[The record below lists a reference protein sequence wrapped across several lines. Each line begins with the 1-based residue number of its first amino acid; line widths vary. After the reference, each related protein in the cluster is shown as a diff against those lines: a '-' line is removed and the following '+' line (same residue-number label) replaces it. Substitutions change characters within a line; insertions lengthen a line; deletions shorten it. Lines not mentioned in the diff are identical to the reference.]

1 MPKHQKRIARPEN
14 RWSAAVGALLAT
26 LLAAPAAAGIQIPDD
41 PLTTG
46 SRVAPNVLFIL
57 DDSGSMAFDY
67 MPDNLPDD
75 WRRQSYMHNAVYYN
89 PAITYQPWARA
100 DGERMTGG
108 TSYSAAYGS
117 FNLVGTGAIDL
128 GNPSSCRRF
137 NYNNSATSD
146 ELSSGGTRVC
156 GDVQTFYVPK
166 APLTGTAVNTQS
178 NYYRYQILDNA
189 SGGNVVRSEWGSVVS
204 SAPINASGFPQSALS
219 ATRNNWLRYSFN
231 VPRGARN
238 LVISTRNGS
247 GDADLYVRAGN
258 SPSTGNYD
266 CRSQASGNTEDC
278 TISSPQEGMY
288 HVGILAYSNFSG
300 LSITATYVT
309 DNRCGTGSG
318 SSDWIN
324 CVNATPGDRTVS
336 AEKTNF
342 ATWFSYHRTR
352 MKAAK
357 AGASEAFATIDG
369 KVRVGFRTIW
379 GRSGTTF
386 NIPVNDGN
394 DGRFVD
400 STGTVTTTSRSTWY
414 SHLQSAIGYN
424 GTPLHDALDAAGT
437 YFQSSAQ
444 AGPYGPQ
451 SGSSQYSCRQN
462 FAILTTDGYWNNVGV
477 DVGNQDNATGSTI
490 TGPNSRSFQYS
501 PSAPYRDGHSNT
513 LADVAMKYWKT
524 DLRDLTNNVP
534 TTTANPAFWQ
544 HMVTFGISIGLSGN
558 KGWSSVAEVPSNAT
572 WADPTDTE
580 DADRIDDLLHAAVNG
595 RGAFVSASNPSEF
608 TAGLREALSA
618 IQQRTSSY
626 SNVATNSVSLD
637 SDTMT
642 FSASYVAGTWTGA
655 VNARRVSR
663 SGVSDTIAW
672 VSTIPS
678 LSSRKV
684 FTTTGTVGATFPTS
698 TQETALAR
706 GGGRANFAVSGE
718 DNAKYIKGETRLEER
733 RGSSNL
739 RNRVASVLGDIVGSS
754 PAYVKDTNTLYVG
767 ANDGMLH
774 AFDAA
779 TGQELFAYVPGLIAN
794 NSGKISDLA
803 TLSRG
808 DYFHKW
814 FVDGPTV
821 VSSKALTSNRNILV
835 GALGKG
841 GRGLFALDVTN
852 PATATAANLF
862 KWELAETSGRNMGL
876 VMGRPVLGSLNDTA
890 VAVVGNGLN
899 SQRDRAVLL
908 VINAETGAV
917 IREID
922 TGAGSS
928 SQPNGLSA
936 PVGVFGADGKTLRYV
951 YAGDML
957 GNVWKFDLTSSTST
971 ATRIF
976 TARNSTGGVQPISG
990 SLTVA
995 VDPRTRKR
1003 WIFFGTGR
1011 FLTVEDADASATTV
1025 QSMYG
1030 IIEDDAAP
1038 TRNDLTRRTVA
1049 VTGATSDG
1057 YSVRAFEAKA
1067 PLPDGSRGWYI
1078 DLPESGE
1085 RIVQD
1090 AQRVSNILVTASM
1103 IPTGDACEASG
1114 TGYINALDAFTGTSA
1129 GSSFFDLDGDGT
1141 TTDQTA
1147 GGNPVGSVNY
1157 GVGMPTLPNIL
1168 RGQLVVSGTGV
1179 GGDETSGAGKG
1190 EGSGITALRWDRVSW
1205 REIRSE

>member
-1 MPKHQKRIARPEN
+1 MSRHQKRIAKPVN
-14 RWSAAVGALLAT
+14 QWPAALGALLAT
-26 LLAAPAAAGIQIPDD
+26 LLAAPAAADIQIPDD

-46 SRVAPNVLFIL
+46 SRVAPNILFVL
-57 DDSGSMAFDY
+57 DDSGSMNFVA
-67 MPDNLPDD
+67 MPIDVKDANDPASYGTARNGLNDNPTD
-75 WRRQSYMHNAVYYN
+75 RSYLNNTIYYDPN
-89 PAITYQPWARA
+89 VNYEPWVTASG
-100 DGERMTGG
+100 DRM
-108 TSYSAAYGS
+108 
-117 FNLVGTGAIDL
+117 
-128 GNPSSCRRF
+128 
-137 NYNNSATSD
+137 
-146 ELSSGGTRVC
+146 SGGTAID
-156 GDVQTFYVPK
+156 DVYSDWNHLTGSRDLRDSTESVFYVPK
-166 APLTGTAVNTQS
+166 PGVVNST
-178 NYYRYQILDNA
+178 NARDFDRYWVRRA
-189 SGGNVVRSEWGSVVS
+189 GSSAEVVRLRDPAVALVSESWSDIGINSGRWEYRSIQVPSGATSLQISV
-204 SAPINASGFPQSALS
+204 AGGEGN
-219 ATRNNWLRYSFN
+219 
-231 VPRGARN
+231 RGN
-238 LVISTRNGS
+238 
-247 GDADLYVRAGN
+247 ADLYVRFGQNPGSGCSWWAGCE
-258 SPSTGNYD
+258 YD
-266 CRSQASGNTEDC
+266 
-278 TISSPQEGMY
+278 
-288 HVGILAYSNFSG
+288 YS
-300 LSITATYVT
+300 
-309 DNRCGTGSG
+309 DTGSG
-318 SSDWIN
+318 NSESVTISDPSAGVWYIGVYNSGSRKLAGNDISATALSSIE
-324 CVNATPGDRTVS
+324 VATPTGRS
-336 AEKTNF
+336 QEAELHNI
-342 ATWFSYHRTR
+342 ATWYSYYRSR

-357 AGASEAFATIDG
+357 AGASEAFSGLDG
-369 KVRVGFRTIW
+369 KVRVGFRSIHN
-379 GRSGTTF
+379 RNTF

-400 STGTVTTTSRSTWY
+400 NTDNPATPENEGTSSRSTWY
-414 SHLQSAIGYN
+414 ARLHGAAGSG
-424 GTPLHDALDAAGT
+424 GTPLRKALDDAGQ
-437 YFQSSAQ
+437 YFMDATQG
-444 AGPYGPQ
+444 GPYGPQ
-451 SGSSQYSCRQN
+451 RVQYSCRQN
-462 FAILTTDGYWNNVGV
+462 FSILTTDGYWNAGAATH
-477 DVGNQDNATGSTI
+477 ATGNVDNTSGSLI
-490 TGPNSRSFQYS
+490 TGPNNQSDRYEPAVPYS
-501 PSAPYRDGHSNT
+501 DGHSST
-513 LADVAMKYWKT
+513 LADVAMYYWNR
-524 DLRDLTNNVP
+524 DLRDDLTNNVP
-534 TTTANPAFWQ
+534 KTGANPAFWQ
-544 HMVTFGISIGLSGN
+544 HMVTFGISIGLRGELPYT
-558 KGWSSVAEVPSNAT
+558 SVADVHAAGNFT
-572 WADPTDTE
+572 WPQPGN
-580 DADRIDDLLHAAVNG
+580 DRRANIDDLLHAAVNG

-618 IQQRTSSY
+618 IQQRTTSY

-678 LSSRKV
+678 LSNRKV
-684 FTTTGTVGATFPTS
+684 FTTTGSAGATFPTT

-718 DNAKYIKGETRLEER
+718 DNAKYIKGETRLEDR
-733 RGSSNL
+733 RGTSNL
-739 RNRVASVLGDIVGSS
+739 RNRIATVLGDIVGSS

-779 TGQELFAYVPGLIAN
+779 TGQELFAYVPGIIN
-794 NSGKISDLA
+794 INDLA

-814 FVDGPTV
+814 FVDGPIV
-821 VSSKALTSNRNILV
+821 VSSKALTSNRNILI

-841 GRGLFALDVTN
+841 GRGLFALDVTS

-876 VMGRPVLGSLNDTA
+876 VMGRPVLGSVNGTA
-890 VAVVGNGLN
+890 VAVVGNGIN

-917 IREID
+917 VREID
-922 TGAGSS
+922 TGVGSE

-951 YAGDML
+951 YAGDMR
-957 GNVWKFDLTSSTST
+957 GNVWKFDLTSATST

-976 TARNSTGGVQPISG
+976 TAGIGTSVQPISG
-990 SLTVA
+990 GLTVA
-995 VDPRTRKR
+995 IDPRTRKR

-1011 FLTVEDADASATTV
+1011 FLTVEDADATATTV

-1030 IIEDDAAP
+1030 IIEGDTPP
-1038 TRNDLTRRTVA
+1038 TRANLTRRTVA

-1057 YSVRAFEAKA
+1057 YEVRAFEAKA
-1067 PLPDGSRGWYI
+1067 PLPDDSRGWYI
-1078 DLPESGE
+1078 DLPGSGE

-1190 EGSGITALRWDRVSW
+1190 QGSGITALRWDRVSW